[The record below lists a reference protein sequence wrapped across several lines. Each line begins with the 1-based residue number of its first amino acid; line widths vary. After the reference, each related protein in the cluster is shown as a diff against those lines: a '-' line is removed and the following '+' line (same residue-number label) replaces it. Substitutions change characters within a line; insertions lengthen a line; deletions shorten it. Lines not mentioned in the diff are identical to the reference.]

1 MTRNLTCII
10 CPKGCSL
17 SLNVDGE
24 NLNVSGFGCLRRK
37 KICGRRVFSVRREP
51 SASTVRVV
59 NRKDL
64 MLSVKTSNPIPKEKI
79 FEVMAKIRSSSVK
92 APVSIGDVILKDVYG
107 ADMNRDEEYQI
118 IR

>member
-24 NLNVSGFGCLRRK
+24 NLNVSGFGCLRGK
-37 KICGRRVFSVRREP
+37 KYAEDEFFHP
-51 SASTVRVV
+51 SRTVTSTVRVV
-59 NRKDL
+59 NRKNL
-64 MLSVKTSNPIPKEKI
+64 MVSVKTSNPVPKEKI

-107 ADMNRDEEYQI
+107 ADI
-118 IR
+118 IATKNIR